1 MLRRS
6 LLVSAVLLASS
17 FGFAG
22 SAKAAPSEVDVPFTG
37 TVAGNCSFGTIA
49 QGTLGLNTAGNALD
63 SKAVVTGGASGSVPL
78 SCTGAA
84 TVSVQI
90 PADAP
95 VLPLTTNPTTTT
107 NLGMIAVAGKTT
119 DSAGTPISL
128 TATEA
133 TSATIAVDMTA
144 SIASGSFAPGNYG
157 YTVKVVATPGI

>member
-17 FGFAG
+17 FGFVG
-22 SAKAAPSEVDVPFTG
+22 SAKAAEVDVPFTG
-37 TVAGNCSFGTIA
+37 TVAANCSFGTIVP
-49 QGTLGLNTAGNALD
+49 GTLGLNTAGNALD
-63 SKAVVTGGASGSVPL
+63 SKATATSGASGSVPL
-78 SCTGAA
+78 DCGGSAA
-84 TVSVQI
+84 TVSVQT

-95 VLPLTTNPTTTT
+95 VSPLTANPTTTT
-107 NLGMIAVAGKTT
+107 NVGMIAVASKTT

-133 TSATIAVDMTA
+133 TAATIAVDMTA

-157 YTVKVVATPGI
+157 YTVKVVATPGT